1 MVRVLK
7 HNLYLSIVN
16 GLVVDL
22 PTPSNLSSMWNMGSL
37 LGVILVSQVISG
49 VLCSMHYVPT
59 VNLAFASI
67 EHLVRDV
74 NTGWILRYLHAN
86 GASFFFIIIYLHAG
100 RSIYYSSY
108 AQPRVVLWLLGVA
121 LLFLSIAVAFLGYVL
136 PWGQISFWGATVITN
151 MLSAI
156 PFVGGDA
163 VRWLWGGFSVESPT
177 LSRFYSLHFLL
188 PFVLIALVIL
198 HIVALHSTGSSNP
211 TGLTSSNDRVPFH
224 PFYSIK
230 DLVGFILMFIALGWI
245 IAYAPDALGHIDNYT
260 EANPLVTPSHI
271 QPEWYFLPYYV
282 VLRAVPNKLLG
293 VIAIAGSI
301 GILAL
306 MPWLTTSVVR
316 GSSSNLVSQW
326 SAWIFF
332 ANFALLTWLGAQSPE
347 YPYDALAQ
355 LSTLLYFS
363 WFVVITPLIGV
374 LESLAIKNKIAS

>member
-1 MVRVLK
+1 
-7 HNLYLSIVN
+7 
-16 GLVVDL
+16 
-22 PTPSNLSSMWNMGSL
+22 MGSL
-37 LGVILVSQVISG
+37 LGVMLVSQVISG
-49 VLCSMHYVPT
+49 VLCSIHYVPT

-86 GASFFFIIIYLHAG
+86 GASFFFIIIYLHVG
-100 RSIYYSSY
+100 RSIYYSSHT
-108 AQPRVVLWLLGVA
+108 QPRVVLWLLGVA
-121 LLFLSIAVAFLGYVL
+121 LLFISMMVAFLGYVL

-177 LSRFYSLHFLL
+177 LSRFYSLHFLM

-198 HIVALHSTGSSNP
+198 HIVALHSVGSSNA

-230 DLVGFILMFIALGWI
+230 DLVGFIVVFISLGWVI
-245 IAYAPDALGHIDNYT
+245 TYAPDALGHIDNYT

-306 MPWLTTSVVR
+306 MPWITTSVVR
-316 GSSSNLVSQW
+316 GSSSNMVSQL
-326 SAWIFF
+326 SAWVFF

-363 WFVVITPLIGV
+363 WFVMITPLIGV
-374 LESLAIKNKIAS
+374 FESLAIKIKNTR